1 MKARKSKANAH
12 AYGVGFYSYMRA
24 KGYPQY
30 QSESV
35 DEVIS
40 PRFFFC
46 LYFRTLDYYIYLLLN
61 FKKSW
66 KKFL

>member
-12 AYGVGFYSYMRA
+12 ANGVGFYSLTCAMVI
-24 KGYPQY
+24 PNT
-30 QSESV
+30 SVNV

-46 LYFRTLDYYIYLLLN
+46 LFFRTLDYYIYLLLN
-61 FKKSW
+61 FKKS
-66 KKFL
+66 

>member
-12 AYGVGFYSYMRA
+12 ASGVGFYSYMRA

-40 PRFFFC
+40 PRFFSVS
-46 LYFRTLDYYIYLLLN
+46 LKPSDYTQLLT
-61 FKKSW
+61 
-66 KKFL
+66 

>member
-46 LYFRTLDYYIYLLLN
+46 LFLYLKGYIYN
-61 FKKSW
+61 F
-66 KKFL
+66 L

>member
-12 AYGVGFYSYMRA
+12 ASGVGFYSYMRA

-46 LYFRTLDYYIYLLLN
+46 LPQTIGLHTITNL
-61 FKKSW
+61 KIK
-66 KKFL
+66 